1 MLQTLLPI
9 LIFAALALGAAGAV
23 RRIRLWRQGQRTP
36 MVWRR
41 LLLMPRRY
49 LNDLHHIV
57 ARDKAMAHTH
67 VATAG
72 GFAAAMALALVVHG
86 FGWRNPILGGLL
98 LAASAVMFV
107 GALAVNRRRLNSP
120 TRPFPRKLSRG
131 PWQRL
136 SKSLIAYSVGMFLV
150 SLPIVGFTPE
160 NLVGVAPNV
169 LGGGVLAIVLAAV
182 LVWGLLEMLVGMG
195 WGGPMKHAFAGSFH
209 LAFHRRPERFDDHH
223 PDASPKK
230 THDVHRGSRSTAL
243 FPLDLT
249 AKTLGVEKPADF
261 QWEQLLGFDA
271 CVQCGRCQSVCPAYA
286 AGQPLNPKK
295 LIQDMVVGMAGGSD
309 ARYAGSGHP
318 QQAGGIDVG
327 KPGFGHHRGGP
338 SDAIVPQLVEAQTLW
353 ACTTCRACVEEC
365 PMMIE
370 HVDAIVDMRRFIT
383 LERGE
388 TPEKGAAA
396 IDNLIATD
404 NPGGLD
410 NASRLDW
417 AADLEIPRIQDRPE
431 GVDVLLWLG
440 DGAFDMRNQRTLRS
454 LVKIL
459 RAGGVDFAVLG
470 EEERDSGDVARRLGD
485 EATFQR
491 LAERNIATLSRYRFA
506 RIVTADPHSFH
517 VLGRE
522 YGAFGGD
529 YVVRHHSTFIA
540 ELFDGG
546 RLSVAAPAQAETVTY
561 HDPCYL
567 GRYNGEF
574 AAPRQ
579 VLAALGVDV
588 VEMER
593 SGYRSRCCGGG
604 GGAALSDVPGRARIP
619 DMRMEDVRTTGAT
632 TVAVAC
638 PQCTAMLEGVV
649 EPRPRILDLAELV
662 AEALVEPAPAV
673 PETSTSSPSREE
685 EPA

>member
-1 MLQTLLPI
+1 MLNSLLPL
-9 LIFAALALGAAGAV
+9 LIFAALAVGAAGAV
-23 RRIRLWRQGQRTP
+23 RRIRLWRQGRRTP
-36 MVWRR
+36 MRWHR
-41 LLLMPRRY
+41 LALMPKRY
-49 LNDLHHIV
+49 LNDLHHVV
-57 ARDKAMAHTH
+57 ARDKAIAHTH

-72 GFAAAMALALVVHG
+72 GFVAAMALALVVHG
-86 FGWRNPILGGLL
+86 FGWRNPTLGGLL
-98 LAASAVMFV
+98 LAASLCMFI
-107 GALAVNRRRLNSP
+107 GALAVNRRRIDP
-120 TRPFPRKLSRG
+120 PPKLSKG

-150 SLPIVGFTPE
+150 SLPIVGLTPE
-160 NLVGVAPNV
+160 NLVGVAPTV

-182 LVWGLLEMLVGMG
+182 LVWGLLEMVVGMG

-209 LAFHRRPERFDDHH
+209 LAFHRRPERFDDNH
-223 PDASPKK
+223 PDAPPKK

-271 CVQCGRCQSVCPAYA
+271 CVQCGRCQNVCPAYA

-309 ARYAGSGHP
+309 AGYAGSGYP
-318 QQAGGIDVG
+318 GIEVG
-327 KPGFGHHRGGP
+327 KHHGGP

-417 AADLEIPRIQDRPE
+417 AADLELPRIQDRPE

-459 RAGGVDFAVLG
+459 RTGGVDFAVLG

-529 YVVRHHSTFIA
+529 YVVKHHSTFIA

-546 RLSVAAPAQAETVTY
+546 RISVTAPTQAETVTY

-579 VLAALGVDV
+579 VLAALGLEVA
-588 VEMER
+588 EMER

-619 DMRMEDVRTTGAT
+619 DMRMEDVRETGAT

-649 EPRPRILDLAELV
+649 EPRPRIRDLAEMV
-662 AEALVEPAPAV
+662 ADAMVEPTAATNATSAP
-673 PETSTSSPSREE
+673 SQSREE

>member
-9 LIFAALALGAAGAV
+9 LIFAALAVGAVGAA
-23 RRIRLWRQGQRTP
+23 RRIRLWRRGQRSP
-36 MVWRR
+36 MGWHR
-41 LLLMPRRY
+41 LVRMPKRY

-72 GFAAAMALALVVHG
+72 GFVAAMALALVVHG

-98 LAASAVMFV
+98 LLASLGMFV
-107 GALAVNRRRLNSP
+107 GALAVNRRRLDP
-120 TRPFPRKLSRG
+120 PAKLSKG

-136 SKSLIAYSVGMFLV
+136 SKSLLAYSVGMFLV
-150 SLPIVGFTPE
+150 SLP
-160 NLVGVAPNV
+160 LVGVAPTT
-169 LGGGVLAIVLAAV
+169 LGGGALALVLTL
-182 LVWGLLEMLVGMG
+182 LVAWGLLEMIVGMG
-195 WGGPMKHAFAGSFH
+195 WGGPMKHAFAGSLH
-209 LAFHRRPERFDDHH
+209 LAFHRRPERFDDQHGE
-223 PDASPKK
+223 PQSKIP
-230 THDVHRGSRSTAL
+230 HDVHRGSRSTAL
-243 FPLDLT
+243 FPLDL
-249 AKTLGVEKPADF
+249 AAPKLGVEKPSDF

-271 CVQCGRCQSVCPAYA
+271 CVQCGRCQAVCPAYA

-295 LIQDMVVGMAGGSD
+295 LIQDMVVGMVGGSD
-309 ARYAGSGHP
+309 ARYAGSAYP
-318 QQAGGIDVG
+318 GIEVG
-327 KPGFGHHRGGP
+327 KHRGAP
-338 SDAIVPQLVEAQTLW
+338 AEPIVPQLVEAETLW

-370 HVDAIVDMRRFIT
+370 HVDAIVDMRRFVT

-417 AADLEIPRIQDRPE
+417 AADLDIPRIQDRPE

-470 EEERDSGDVARRLGD
+470 DEERDSGDVARRLGD

-491 LAERNIATLSRYRFA
+491 LAERNIATLSRYRFQ

-522 YGAFGGD
+522 YGAFGGH
-529 YVVRHHSTFIA
+529 YTVRHHSTFIA
-540 ELFDGG
+540 ELFDAG
-546 RLSVAAPAQAETVTY
+546 RLHVKAAEQRETVTY

-579 VLAALGVDV
+579 VLAALGVEFA
-588 VEMER
+588 EMER

-604 GGAALSDVPGRARIP
+604 GGAALSDVPGKARIP
-619 DMRMEDVRTTGAT
+619 DMRMEDVRETGAS

-649 EPRPRILDLAELV
+649 EPRPQIKDLAEMV
-662 AEALVEPAPAV
+662 AEALIEPASDTA
-673 PETSTSSPSREE
+673 SPTATADTREE
-685 EPA
+685 IPA

>member
-9 LIFAALALGAAGAV
+9 LIFAALAVGAAGAV
-23 RRIRLWRQGQRTP
+23 RRIRLWRQGRRTP
-36 MVWRR
+36 MRWHR
-41 LLLMPRRY
+41 LVLMPKRY
-49 LNDLHHIV
+49 LNDLHHVV
-57 ARDKAMAHTH
+57 ARDKAIAHTH

-72 GFAAAMALALVVHG
+72 GFVAAMALALVVHG
-86 FGWRNPILGGLL
+86 FGWHNPILGGLL
-98 LAASAVMFV
+98 LAASLCMFI
-107 GALAVNRRRLNSP
+107 GALAVNRRRIDP
-120 TRPFPRKLSRG
+120 PAKLSKG

-136 SKSLIAYSVGMFLV
+136 SKSLLAYSVGMFLV
-150 SLPIVGFTPE
+150 SLP
-160 NLVGVAPNV
+160 LVGVAPTL
-169 LGGGVLAIVLAAV
+169 LGGGVLALILLA
-182 LVWGLLEMLVGMG
+182 LVAWGLAEMLIGMG

-209 LAFHRRPERFDDHH
+209 LAFHRRPERFDDQHR
-223 PDASPKK
+223 DVA
-230 THDVHRGSRSTAL
+230 HDVHRGSRSTAL

-271 CVQCGRCQSVCPAYA
+271 CVQCGRCQNVCPAYA

-309 ARYAGSGHP
+309 ARYAGSGYP
-318 QQAGGIDVG
+318 GIEVG
-327 KPGFGHHRGGP
+327 KHHGGP

-417 AADLEIPRIQDRPE
+417 AADLDIPRIQQRPE

-440 DGAFDMRNQRTLRS
+440 DGAFDMRNQRTLRA

-470 EEERDSGDVARRLGD
+470 DEERDSGDVARRLGD

-491 LAERNIATLSRYRFA
+491 LAERNIATLSRYRFQ

-529 YVVRHHSTFIA
+529 YVVKHHSTFIA
-540 ELFDGG
+540 ELFDAG
-546 RLSVAAPAQAETVTY
+546 RLSVKAAEPGETVTY

-579 VLAALGVDV
+579 VLAALGVEV
-588 VEMER
+588 AEMER

-604 GGAALSDVPGRARIP
+604 GGAALSDVPGKARIP
-619 DMRMEDVRTTGAT
+619 DMRMEDVRETGAT

-649 EPRPRILDLAELV
+649 EPRPQVKDLAELV
-662 AEALVEPAPAV
+662 AAALVEPSAAPIAR
-673 PETSTSSPSREE
+673 TSTEAPEE
-685 EPA
+685 VPA

>member
-9 LIFAALALGAAGAV
+9 LIFAALAVGAAGAV
-23 RRIRLWRQGQRTP
+23 RRIRLWRQGRRTP
-36 MVWRR
+36 MRWHR
-41 LLLMPRRY
+41 LVLMPKRY
-49 LNDLHHIV
+49 LNDLHHVV
-57 ARDKAMAHTH
+57 ARDKAIAHTH

-72 GFAAAMALALVVHG
+72 GFVAAMALALVVHG
-86 FGWRNPILGGLL
+86 FGWHNPILGGLL
-98 LAASAVMFV
+98 LAASLCMFI
-107 GALAVNRRRLNSP
+107 GALAVNRRRIDP
-120 TRPFPRKLSRG
+120 PAKLSKG

-136 SKSLIAYSVGMFLV
+136 SKSLLAYSVGMFLV
-150 SLPIVGFTPE
+150 SLP
-160 NLVGVAPNV
+160 LVGVAPTL
-169 LGGGVLAIVLAAV
+169 LGGGVLALILLA
-182 LVWGLLEMLVGMG
+182 LVAWGLAEMLIGMG

-209 LAFHRRPERFDDHH
+209 LAFHRRPERFDDQHR
-223 PDASPKK
+223 DVA
-230 THDVHRGSRSTAL
+230 HDVHRGSRSTAL

-271 CVQCGRCQSVCPAYA
+271 CVQCGRCQNVCPAYA

-309 ARYAGSGHP
+309 ARYAGSGYP
-318 QQAGGIDVG
+318 GIEVG
-327 KPGFGHHRGGP
+327 KHHGGP

-417 AADLEIPRIQDRPE
+417 AADLDMPRIQQRPE

-440 DGAFDMRNQRTLRS
+440 DGAFDMRNQRTLRA

-470 EEERDSGDVARRLGD
+470 DEERDSGDVARRLGD

-491 LAERNIATLSRYRFA
+491 LAERNIATLSRYRFQ

-529 YVVRHHSTFIA
+529 YVVKHHSTFIA
-540 ELFDGG
+540 ELFDAG
-546 RLSVAAPAQAETVTY
+546 RLSVKAAEPGETVTY

-579 VLAALGVDV
+579 VLAALGVEV
-588 VEMER
+588 AEMER

-604 GGAALSDVPGRARIP
+604 GGAALSDVPGKARIP
-619 DMRMEDVRTTGAT
+619 DMRMEDVRETGAT

-649 EPRPRILDLAELV
+649 EPRPQVKDLAELV
-662 AEALVEPAPAV
+662 AAALVEPSAAPTAR
-673 PETSTSSPSREE
+673 TSTEAPEE
-685 EPA
+685 VPA

>member
-9 LIFAALALGAAGAV
+9 LIFAALAVGAAGAV
-23 RRIRLWRQGQRTP
+23 RRIRLWRQGRRTP
-36 MVWRR
+36 MRWHR
-41 LLLMPRRY
+41 LVLMPKRY
-49 LNDLHHIV
+49 LNDLHHVV
-57 ARDKAMAHTH
+57 ARDKAIAHTH

-72 GFAAAMALALVVHG
+72 GFVAAMALALVVHG
-86 FGWRNPILGGLL
+86 FGWHNPILGGLL
-98 LAASAVMFV
+98 LAASLCMFI
-107 GALAVNRRRLNSP
+107 GALAVNRRRIDP
-120 TRPFPRKLSRG
+120 PAKLSKG

-136 SKSLIAYSVGMFLV
+136 SKSLLAYSVGMFLV
-150 SLPIVGFTPE
+150 SLP
-160 NLVGVAPNV
+160 LVGVAPTL
-169 LGGGVLAIVLAAV
+169 LGGGVLALILLA
-182 LVWGLLEMLVGMG
+182 LVAWGLAEMLIGMG

-209 LAFHRRPERFDDHH
+209 LAFHRRPERFDDQHR
-223 PDASPKK
+223 DVA
-230 THDVHRGSRSTAL
+230 HDVHRGSRSTAL

-309 ARYAGSGHP
+309 ARYAGSGYP
-318 QQAGGIDVG
+318 GIEVG
-327 KPGFGHHRGGP
+327 KHHGGP

-417 AADLEIPRIQDRPE
+417 AADLDIPRIQQRPE

-440 DGAFDMRNQRTLRS
+440 DGAFDMRNQRTLRA

-470 EEERDSGDVARRLGD
+470 DEERDSGDVARRLGD

-491 LAERNIATLSRYRFA
+491 LAERNIATLSRYRFQ

-529 YVVRHHSTFIA
+529 YVVKHHSTFIA
-540 ELFDGG
+540 ELFDAG
-546 RLSVAAPAQAETVTY
+546 RLSVKAAEPGETVTY

-579 VLAALGVDV
+579 VLAALGVEV
-588 VEMER
+588 AEMER

-604 GGAALSDVPGRARIP
+604 GGAALSDVPGKARIP
-619 DMRMEDVRTTGAT
+619 DMRMEDVRETGAT

-649 EPRPRILDLAELV
+649 EPRPQVKDLAELV
-662 AEALVEPAPAV
+662 AAALVEPSAAPTAR
-673 PETSTSSPSREE
+673 TSTEAPEE
-685 EPA
+685 VPA